1 MAILILKVELDED
14 KITSI
19 LSRLDDIRKELD
31 RLAYDANA
39 VLRGT
44 ITEEHFEASE
54 DAPR

>member
-1 MAILILKVELDED
+1 MATLILKVDVDED
-14 KITSI
+14 KIVSI
-19 LSRLDDIRKELD
+19 LSRLDDIRRELD

-39 VLRGT
+39 ALRGT